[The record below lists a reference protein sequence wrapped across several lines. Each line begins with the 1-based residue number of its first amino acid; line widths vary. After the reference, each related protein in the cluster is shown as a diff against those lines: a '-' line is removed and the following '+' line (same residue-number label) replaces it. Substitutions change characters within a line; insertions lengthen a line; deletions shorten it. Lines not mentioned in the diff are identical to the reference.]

1 MFISFDCLVLVLVIY
16 IALLSHLACCAGEIP
31 NVYGC
36 RGSVGVLCQKRQFPE
51 LVAAAKSNVERL
63 VSSFD
68 IHKTLQHLLHL
79 QTNVHDRYKHLELI
93 DYCLVHLQ
101 TNVHE

>member
-36 RGSVGVLCQKRQFPE
+36 RGSVGVLWYHG
-51 LVAAAKSNVERL
+51 LLLMVSN
-63 VSSFD
+63 
-68 IHKTLQHLLHL
+68 
-79 QTNVHDRYKHLELI
+79 LELCNYSNSRWGCMI
-93 DYCLVHLQ
+93 LDAHFYPPSSIVIH
-101 TNVHE
+101 